1 MIINPLTFD
10 YAGATQKIRDVME
23 FGGMVVAAFSTISN
37 VLPKWE
43 SVANPVAQRLYKRVV
58 SVVAALS
65 LNWRLHIPSLN
76 LRIFAMRNA
85 TTPCPHCGR
94 TDGTHDKL
102 P

>member
-76 LRIFAMRNA
+76 LRIFAMRDA
-85 TTPCPHCGR
+85 TPCPHCGR
-94 TDGTHDKL
+94 TDGTHDKQ